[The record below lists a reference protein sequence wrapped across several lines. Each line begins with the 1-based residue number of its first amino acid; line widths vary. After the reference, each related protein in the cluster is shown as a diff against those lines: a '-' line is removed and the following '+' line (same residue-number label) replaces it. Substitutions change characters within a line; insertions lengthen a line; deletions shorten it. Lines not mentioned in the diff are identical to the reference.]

1 MEEVYIQVPR
11 RIYLEM
17 LGEIEDLKEE
27 LEKKDALLSEP
38 DSYDKFLIRKSKYIN
53 GLVNYSVGY
62 INNRQKRLKRP
73 LKVSYD
79 TLNDLYNQKVEEMN
93 TLASN
98 VKEVMRSLSACI
110 NRTSPTNRMKQA
122 QSSLAKLYNSLLK
135 GAGLHQLGLVWF

>member
-38 DSYDKFLIRKSKYIN
+38 DSYDKFLIRKNKYIA
-53 GLVNYSVGY
+53 GLINYSVGY
-62 INNRQKRLKRP
+62 TNNKQKLKETKEALDD
-73 LKVSYD
+73 LKVSYN

-93 TLASN
+93 TLANN
-98 VKEVMRSLSACI
+98 VKEVMKTLQARI
-110 NRTSPTNRMKQA
+110 NKTSPIGRMKQA
-122 QSSLAKLYNSLLK
+122 QSSLARLYNLLHK
-135 GAGLHQLGLVWF
+135 SAV

>member
-27 LEKKDALLSEP
+27 LEKKDALLS

-62 INNRQKRLKRP
+62 INNRQKLKAT
-73 LKVSYD
+73 KE
-79 TLNDLYNQKVEEMN
+79 TLE
-93 TLASN
+93 
-98 VKEVMRSLSACI
+98 
-110 NRTSPTNRMKQA
+110 
-122 QSSLAKLYNSLLK
+122 
-135 GAGLHQLGLVWF
+135 GQL

>member
-27 LEKKDALLSEP
+27 LEKKDTLLSEP

-62 INNRQKRLKRP
+62 TNNQQKLKETKEALDA
-73 LKVSYD
+73 LKVSYN

-135 GAGLHQLGLVWF
+135 GAGV

>member
-27 LEKKDALLSEP
+27 LEKKDTLLSEP

-53 GLVNYSVGY
+53 GLVNYSVG
-62 INNRQKRLKRP
+62 NNQQKLKATKETLDA

-79 TLNDLYNQKVEEMN
+79 ALNDLYNQKVEEMN

-98 VKEVMRSLSACI
+98 VKEVMRSLSTCI

-135 GAGLHQLGLVWF
+135 GAGV

>member
-27 LEKKDALLSEP
+27 LEKKDTLLSEP

-62 INNRQKRLKRP
+62 INNRQKLKATLDA

-135 GAGLHQLGLVWF
+135 GAGV

>member
-62 INNRQKRLKRP
+62 INNRQKLKATLDA

-98 VKEVMRSLSACI
+98 VI
-110 NRTSPTNRMKQA
+110 
-122 QSSLAKLYNSLLK
+122 
-135 GAGLHQLGLVWF
+135 